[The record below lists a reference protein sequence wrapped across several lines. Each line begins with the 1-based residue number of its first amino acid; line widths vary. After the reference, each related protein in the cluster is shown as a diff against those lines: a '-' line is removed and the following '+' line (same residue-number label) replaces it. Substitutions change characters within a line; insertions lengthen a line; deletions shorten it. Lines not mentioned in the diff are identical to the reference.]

1 MKVSEQEEALSGGN
15 VNQVVRIGETV
26 RRYAKPNPYVH
37 ELLLHLE
44 KVGYDHVPR
53 FLGIDEQG
61 REVLSYLEGIVPGND
76 YPDLEEYMWSD
87 ESLIEVA
94 KLLRSYHDATVGF
107 TTTSVSTNRYPG
119 VTEDEV
125 VCHNDF
131 APYNMVFRDGRPQG
145 VIDFDMAGPGPRL
158 WDIAYA
164 LYTSVPLADFSPMM
178 DGKGVMPY
186 SSQAHGSVRKE
197 RITLFMSKYGLSVPT
212 DLKEWVI
219 SRIRFMCK
227 TLSDRAAA
235 GEHAFMKMVE
245 EGHLAHYEKELVF
258 LEKHFEDW
266 T

>member
-1 MKVSEQEEALSGGN
+1 MSEHEEEFTGGN

-26 RRYAKPNPYVH
+26 RRHAKPNPYVH

-44 KVGYDHVPR
+44 KIGYDPAPR

-61 REVLSYLEGIVPGND
+61 REMLSYLEGIVPGND
-76 YPDLEEYMWSD
+76 YPEIEEYMWSD
-87 ESLIEVA
+87 ASLIEIA

-107 TTTSVSTNRYPG
+107 TPTAESTNSYPG
-119 VTEDEV
+119 IIKPEV

-131 APYNMVFRDGRPQG
+131 APYNMVYKRGRPQG
-145 VIDFDMAGPGPRL
+145 IIDFDMAGPGPRI

-164 LYTSVPLADFSPMM
+164 LYTSVPLADFSPAM
-178 DGKGVMPY
+178 DGKAVVPY
-186 SSQAHGSVRKE
+186 TSQAYGIVRKE
-197 RITLFMSKYGLSVPT
+197 RIALFMTTYGLSVPA

-227 TLSDRAAA
+227 TLTDRAAA
-235 GEHAFMKMVE
+235 GELAFIKMIE
-245 EGHLAHYEKELVF
+245 EGHLAHYEKELIF
-258 LEKHFEDW
+258 LEKHFDDW

>member
-1 MKVSEQEEALSGGN
+1 MRLSEHEEEFTGGN

-26 RRYAKPNPYVH
+26 RRHAKPNPYVH

-44 KVGYDHVPR
+44 KFGYTHSPR

-61 REVLSYLEGIVPGND
+61 REVLSCLEGIVPCND
-76 YPDLEEYMWSD
+76 YPEIEEYMWSD

-107 TTTSVSTNRYPG
+107 TTTSESTNRYPG
-119 VTEDEV
+119 ITEDEV

-131 APYNMVFRDGRPQG
+131 APYNMVYKGGRPQG
-145 VIDFDMAGPGPRL
+145 IIDFDMAGPGPRM

-164 LYTSVPLADFSPMM
+164 LYTAVPLADFSPKM
-178 DGKGVMPY
+178 DGKGVVPY
-186 SSQAHGSVRKE
+186 TSQAYGTVRKE
-197 RITLFMSKYGLSVPT
+197 RIALFMTTYGLSVPA

-227 TLSDRAAA
+227 TLTDRAAA
-235 GEHAFMKMVE
+235 GELAFIKMIE
-245 EGHLAHYEKELVF
+245 EGHLAHYEKELIF
-258 LEKHFEDW
+258 LEKHFDDW

>member
-1 MKVSEQEEALSGGN
+1 MSGQEEVFTGGN

-26 RRYAKPNPYVH
+26 RRQAKPNPYVH
-37 ELLLHLE
+37 ELLSHLE
-44 KVGYDHVPR
+44 KVGYDHAPR
-53 FLGIDEQG
+53 FLRIDEQG

-76 YPDLEEYMWSD
+76 YPEIEEYMWSD
-87 ESLIEVA
+87 ESLIGVA

-107 TTTSVSTNRYPG
+107 IATSESMNKYPG
-119 VTEDEV
+119 ITEQDEV

-131 APYNMVFRDGRPQG
+131 APYNVVYKDGRPQG
-145 VIDFDMAGPGPRL
+145 IIDFDMAGPGPRL

-164 LYTSVPLADFSPMM
+164 LYTSVPLADFSPKM

-186 SSQAHGSVRKE
+186 SSLAHGSIRNE
-197 RITLFMSKYGLSVPT
+197 RITLFMSTYGLSVPT

-258 LEKHFEDW
+258 LEKSFDDW

>member
-1 MKVSEQEEALSGGN
+1 VSEQEEALSGGN

-26 RRYAKPNPYVH
+26 RRHAKPNPYVH

-44 KVGYDHVPR
+44 KVVYNLAPR

-76 YPDLEEYMWSD
+76 YPEIEEYMWSD
-87 ESLIEVA
+87 ESLMGVA

-107 TTTSVSTNRYPG
+107 TTTSESTNRYPG

-131 APYNMVFRDGRPQG
+131 APYNMVYRDGRPQG
-145 VIDFDMAGPGPRL
+145 MIDFDMAGPGPRL

-164 LYTSVPLADFSPMM
+164 LYTSVPLADFSPKM

-186 SSQAHGSVRKE
+186 SSQAHGIVRKE
-197 RITLFMSKYGLSVPT
+197 RIALFMATYGLSVPA
-212 DLKEWVI
+212 DLKEWVL

-227 TLSDRAAA
+227 TLTDRAAA
-235 GEHAFMKMVE
+235 GELAFMKMVE
-245 EGHLAHYEKELVF
+245 EGHLAHYEKEHVF
-258 LEKHFEDW
+258 LKRHFDDW